1 MRKPRILVTT
11 FIACVIT
18 LLVAS
23 WWKKDIVASQLINLF
38 ADEIVI
44 QKLSGLKLS
53 FREASIEQVRLQS
66 SHDSNLVLNKVQIL
80 NPFHIVFDRD
90 NIQEVE
96 LSIAELTYQK
106 VKETTSIINNPSI
119 IDPNEES
126 ALTLDNIIQGITRY
140 MPGVVSVEKITLGQE
155 FKAGPLRVT
164 RSNTELFVELPYN
177 STETGQLNVTLIANL
192 TSNSITA
199 KAQVASDFSEEASQ
213 LKINISRV
221 NLDQWEFHSTANS
234 NLKSIDPI
242 LSFSEAL
249 AVFPSNGMSAN
260 GKISIDT
267 KSIIPNNFLSI
278 ANYQDT
284 LVKVESNGLE
294 LTFLS
299 ESLNSKIKARL
310 SAQSPIELKLKTLN
324 PVKFE
329 SATGSGFIEL
339 STVKDAVTKSH
350 LASLRFN
357 SANLV
362 ADPKL
367 QVTGSVDL
375 FAAKPLLESQLVK
388 KYFPSVTFTNLK
400 GELNFQS
407 EAFLNLTGTSFTE
420 QDWLEKIH
428 LTLLPNSKLQLDT
441 EVTGLKEESPLLS
454 TGLDHSQAQIEIM
467 KEVLLIGESSK
478 SDSFKLKATEGA
490 IDAQLK
496 AKNSPTSIHA
506 KIEQI
511 QCRMDDNVECIF
523 DLKAKSPEFIDKQ
536 TDIRLSE
543 INIDS
548 RVHFLTSA
556 NTQTIK
562 LEQVKA
568 SFDEIKTKDFH
579 ISQGEI
585 QSPNANCKF
594 SKNTTSCTSE
604 KWSNQFNTFTSEY
617 TTLSGNLDV
626 SNFKLASSLGNTEFS
641 GNFGSSRLEIESPEN
656 YALQASVIG
665 SFSVNGN
672 KLQGQSQLK
681 AGTLQFNSSWQHD
694 LERANGRIRFSL
706 PKVNFDSKTPL
717 SKSVRGL
724 PVDIVSGSLTANGTL
739 SWPSKPKDTIDMTLN
754 KVAVVYDGSF
764 ATGID
769 GNILVENH
777 GEHWLTPEP
786 QPLTIQSINAG
797 LPLSNVSFSLFLDRA
812 KDLALKDF
820 SAEFLEGMLS
830 SNALYWNL
838 DNKERSS
845 ILYAKDV
852 SLEQLAEVTE
862 SESFKAKG
870 RLNLTIPVTTGPG
883 GITVKN
889 GHLEAI
895 EPGGELRYYGAFSP
909 QMLASNP
916 QLKLI
921 SNALEDYDFRTL
933 EGNLQYPPSGDLQL
947 NLKLVGR
954 SESMD
959 AERDLII
966 NLNLENNI
974 PTMLRSLQASRDLTT
989 ALEKQLDQ

>member
-1 MRKPRILVTT
+1 MRKPRILVTV
-11 FIACVIT
+11 FAVCLIT
-18 LLVAS
+18 LLIAS
-23 WWKKDIVASQLINLF
+23 WWKKDIVVSQLVNLL
-38 ADEIVI
+38 AGEVVI
-44 QKLSGLKLS
+44 QQLSGLELNFS
-53 FREASIEQVRLQS
+53 QASIEQVRLQS
-66 SHDSNLVLNKVQIL
+66 SHDNNLVLNKVQIL
-80 NPFHIVFDRD
+80 NPFHIIFDRD

-106 VKETTSIINNPSI
+106 VKKTTSFINNPSI
-119 IDPNEES
+119 IDPDKES
-126 ALTLDNIIQGITRY
+126 ALTLDNIIQSITRY
-140 MPGVVSVEKITLGQE
+140 MPGVVSVEKITLDQK
-155 FKAGPLRVT
+155 FKAGPLKIT
-164 RSNTELFVELPYN
+164 RNNTELFAELPYN
-177 STETGQLNVTLIANL
+177 STETGQLNITLKADL
-192 TSNSITA
+192 TSNNITA
-199 KAQVASDFSEEASQ
+199 RAQVFSDFSEDVSQ
-213 LKINISRV
+213 LKLNISRV
-221 NLDQWEFHSTANS
+221 NIDQWVFHSTANS

-249 AVFPSNGMSAN
+249 AVFPSDEMSAN

-278 ANYQDT
+278 ADYQDT

-299 ESLNSKIKARL
+299 ESFNSKVKAHL
-310 SAQSPIELKLKTLN
+310 STQSPIELKLKTLN
-324 PVKFE
+324 PVKLE

-339 STVKDAVTKSH
+339 STVKDAVAKSH
-350 LASLRFN
+350 LASLKFN

-367 QVTGSVDL
+367 QVNGSVDL
-375 FAAKPLLESQLVK
+375 LAAKPLLESQLVK
-388 KYFPSVTFTNLK
+388 EYFPSLIFTNLK

-420 QDWLEKIH
+420 QGWLDKIH

-441 EVTGLKEESPLLS
+441 EVTGLKEEPPLLS
-454 TGLDHSQAQIEIM
+454 TGLGHSQAQIEIM
-467 KEVLLIGESSK
+467 KEILLIGEPPK
-478 SDSFKLKATEGA
+478 SDSFKLKATDG
-490 IDAQLK
+490 IINAQLK
-496 AKNSPTSIHA
+496 AKNSSTSIHA

-511 QCRMDDNVECIF
+511 QCTMEDNVECIF
-523 DLKAKSPEFIDKQ
+523 DLKAKSPEFIDKR

-543 INIDS
+543 MNIDS

-562 LEQVKA
+562 LEQMKA
-568 SFDEIKTKDFH
+568 SFDELKTKDFH
-579 ISQGEI
+579 ISQGET
-585 QSPNANCKF
+585 QSANTNCKF

-617 TTLSGNLDV
+617 TTFSGNLDV
-626 SNFKLASSLGNTEFS
+626 SNFKLVSSLGNTEFS
-641 GNFGSSRLEIESPEN
+641 GNFGSNRLEIKSPEN
-656 YALQASVIG
+656 YALQASLIG
-665 SFSVNGN
+665 SFSLSGN
-672 KLQGQSQLK
+672 KLKGQSQLK
-681 AGTLQFNSSWQHD
+681 AGSLQFNSSWQHD
-694 LERANGRIRFSL
+694 LELATGAIRFSL
-706 PKVNFDSKTPL
+706 PKVKFDSKTPL
-717 SKSVRGL
+717 SKSVRSL
-724 PVDIVSGSLTANGTL
+724 PVDIVSGSLAANGTI
-739 SWPSKPKDTIDMTLN
+739 SWPQQTKDTIAINLN
-754 KVAVVYDGSF
+754 DVAAVYDGSF

-769 GNILVENH
+769 GSILVENH
-777 GEHWLTPEP
+777 GEHWLTPKP
-786 QPLTIQSINAG
+786 QPLTIQSVNAG
-797 LPLSNVSFSLFLDRA
+797 LPLSKVSFSLTMDRDQ
-812 KDLALKDF
+812 DLVLEGF
-820 SAEFLEGMLS
+820 SAEFLDGKLS
-830 SNALYWNL
+830 SDALYWNR

-862 SESFKAKG
+862 SENFKAKG
-870 RLNLTIPVTTGPG
+870 RLNLTIPVTTGPRG
-883 GITVKN
+883 VTVKN

-909 QMLASNP
+909 QMLAGNP

-974 PTMLRSLQASRDLTT
+974 PAMLRSLQASRDLTT